1 MDPATLD
8 EWSRKYRRLLGIVVA
23 LFAVLLVRL
32 FHLQITTSS
41 DYARESEQNR
51 IAQKRIRAPR
61 GIILDH
67 DGRILAQNRAS
78 YTIALFRSTVTRD
91 SMAVAAL
98 EEAIGETIDYRRT
111 HPIIRLKRDVDFGT
125 VCIVEEQLREDW
137 NLDVV
142 VEPQRLYP
150 FGPLTAHL
158 IGYMGEMQEGD
169 RQTSRAKRYVA
180 GDYTGISGVERIY
193 EDNLRGD
200 DGVRFIEVDA
210 RNRIIKDDY
219 HFPERERRPR
229 RGRDL
234 TLTIDLDVQRAAYEA
249 LPDTFA
255 GSVVAL
261 DPRTGAVLAMVS
273 KPSFDPNAFVSFQA
287 QEERQRVIDSEDKP
301 LMNRAIRGLY
311 PPGST
316 LKMVAAVAALDLGI
330 TDTLSTFEACAGSL
344 VVGDVTFRCANR
356 EGHGELNLLEAVE
369 ASCNIYFN
377 HLAQILG
384 MEAWRDAAD
393 RLGFGHATGISL
405 HPAEQAGLLPTRQYY
420 AETEGWVGGHL
431 MNLVIGQ
438 GKMLVTPLQMA
449 RYTAALANGGYLV
462 TPHIQGQAPP
472 RSKIEAMSET
482 TLEIVRLAMRRV
494 VDGEHGTGRRAQIP
508 GIEVSGKSGTAQ
520 VPNRENDDAWFVA
533 FAPFENPE
541 IAVAVVVEGGGAG
554 GAVAGPVARKVLEAY
569 FATSQPIAA
578 HSTRGQRWQPP
589 ESGRQSGAE
598 GAGT

>member
-1 MDPATLD
+1 MLAA
-8 EWSRKYRRLLGIVVA
+8 VAA
-23 LFAVLLVRL
+23 LFAILLLRL

-61 GIILDH
+61 GIIRDRA
-67 DGRILAQNRAS
+67 GRVLALNRAS
-78 YTIALFRSTVTRD
+78 YTIALIRSSSERD
-91 SMAVAAL
+91 AMAVAAL
-98 EEAIGETIDYRRT
+98 EEAIGGTISYRRR
-111 HPIIRLKRDVDFGT
+111 HPVIRLKRDVDFDA

-137 NLDVV
+137 NLDVE
-142 VEPQRLYP
+142 VEPQRDYP

-158 IGYMGEMQEGD
+158 IGYMGQMQEGD
-169 RQTSRAKRYVA
+169 LQTRRTKRYKA
-180 GDYTGISGVERIY
+180 GDYVGKTGVEKIY
-193 EDNLRGD
+193 EDYLRGD

-210 RNRIIKDDY
+210 RHRIIKDDY
-219 HFPERERRPR
+219 SFPERERRPR
-229 RGRDL
+229 PGTDL
-234 TLTIDLDVQRAAYEA
+234 ALTIDLDVQRAAFEA
-249 LPDTFA
+249 MPDTLA

-287 QEERQRVIDSEDKP
+287 QEERQRVVNSEDEP
-301 LMNRAIRGLY
+301 LLNRAIKGLY

-316 LKMVAAVAALDLGI
+316 LKMVAAAAALELGI

-356 EGHGELNLLEAVE
+356 EGHGELNLPEAIEV
-369 ASCNIYFN
+369 SCNIYFN

-393 RLGFGHATGISL
+393 RLGFGHATGIAL
-405 HPAEQAGLLPTRQYY
+405 HPDEEVGLLPTRQWY

-438 GKMLVTPLQMA
+438 GAMLVTPLQMA
-449 RYTAALANGGYLV
+449 RYAAALANGGYLV
-462 TPHIQGQAPP
+462 TPYLQGQGAPP
-472 RSKIEAMSET
+472 QQIEGVSPA

-494 VDGEHGTGRRAQIP
+494 VHGENGTGRLVRIP
-508 GIEVSGKSGTAQ
+508 GISVAGKSGTAQ

-533 FAPFENPE
+533 FAPFEDPQ
-541 IAVAVVVEGGGAG
+541 IAVAVVVEAGGAG
-554 GAVAGPVARKVLEAY
+554 GAVAGPVTRKVLEAY
-569 FATSQPIAA
+569 FATRQPMAA
-578 HSTRGQRWQPP
+578 QSTPSVRPRRP
-589 ESGRQSGAE
+589 ESGEPPGPG

>member
-1 MDPATLD
+1 VDPATLD
-8 EWSRKYRRLLGIVVA
+8 EWSRKLRRMLGIVVA
-23 LFAVLLVRL
+23 LFAILLLRL

-61 GIILDH
+61 GIILDRG
-67 DGRILAQNRAS
+67 GRVLAQNRAS
-78 YTIALFRSTVTRD
+78 YTIALFRSTAERD
-91 SMAVAAL
+91 AMAVAAL
-98 EEAIGETIDYRRT
+98 EEAIGETIDYRRQ
-111 HPIIRLKRDVDFGT
+111 HPIIRLKRDVDFRT

-137 NLDVV
+137 NLDVL
-142 VEPQRLYP
+142 VEPQRHYP

-169 RQTSRAKRYVA
+169 LQTPRAKRYVA
-180 GDYTGISGVERIY
+180 GDYVGKTGVERTY
-193 EDNLRGD
+193 EDDLRGD

-210 RNRIIKDDY
+210 RHRIIKDDY
-219 HFPERERRPR
+219 PFPERERRPQP
-229 RGRDL
+229 GKDL

-249 LPDTFA
+249 LPETLA

-287 QEERQRVIDSEDKP
+287 QEERQRLVHSEDKP
-301 LMNRAIRGLY
+301 LLNRAMQGLY

-316 LKMVAAVAALDLGI
+316 LKMVAAAAALELGI

-356 EGHGELNLLEAVE
+356 EGHGELNILEAVE

-384 MEAWRDAAD
+384 MEAWRETAEW
-393 RLGFGHATGISL
+393 LGFGHATGIAL
-405 HPAEQAGLLPTRQYY
+405 HPEEEAGLLPTRQYY
-420 AETEGWVGGHL
+420 VETEGWVGGHL

-438 GKMLVTPLQMA
+438 GAMLATPLQMA

-462 TPHIQGQAPP
+462 TPHIQGPAPP
-472 RSKIEAMSET
+472 VRQIKGLSAS

-494 VDGEHGTGRRAQIP
+494 VHGENGTGRRVQIP
-508 GIEVSGKSGTAQ
+508 GLAVAGKSGTAQ

-533 FAPFENPE
+533 FAPFEEPQ
-541 IAVAVVVEGGGAG
+541 IAVAVVVEAGGHG
-554 GAVAGPVARKVLEAY
+554 GAVAGPVARQVLEAY
-569 FATSQPIAA
+569 FTTNQLVAD
-578 HSTRGQRWQPP
+578 HSRRDLRRGPP
-589 ESGRQSGAE
+589 KSGRRPGAME
-598 GAGT
+598 PGT